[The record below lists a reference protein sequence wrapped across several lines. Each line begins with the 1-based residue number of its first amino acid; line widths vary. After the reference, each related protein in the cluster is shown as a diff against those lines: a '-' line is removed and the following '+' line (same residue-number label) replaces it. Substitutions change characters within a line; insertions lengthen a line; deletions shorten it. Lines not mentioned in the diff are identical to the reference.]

1 MQAQTQIQ
9 QLMKQLHLFQHA
21 QQRPM
26 PMPMPIPVGMPF
38 AMHPLHAQQFAAAAH
53 QQRGSPVP
61 FSPVPFSPVLHAQQ
75 NPPAYNGQ
83 YMTPMYAHAHS
94 YGPPQAPAEYAP
106 RAATPSE
113 LVAEAI
119 LRRPEILGGDE
130 S

>member
-9 QLMKQLHLFQHA
+9 QLLKQLHLFQHA

-38 AMHPLHAQQFAAAAH
+38 AMHPLHAQQFAAA
-53 QQRGSPVP
+53 RGSPVP

-119 LRRPEILGGDE
+119 LRRPEILGADE